1 MLLEGISKV
10 LWSVRIKESGGH
22 GSIQYLP
29 SEEPL
34 RAAAEVLG
42 RGLRAQSEK
51 SVVKTASSRVVHYKT
66 GMQTYRKRP
75 NKITKMQ
82 VSFLFFFFFLSLFC
96 SSSTVDYYWVLAADV
111 PGWWPQT

>member
-1 MLLEGISKV
+1 MNSCYLRVFLRCPGLSELKN
-10 LWSVRIKESGGH
+10 RGGGGY

-29 SEEPL
+29 IEEPL

-51 SVVKTASSRVVHYKT
+51 SVAKTASSRTVCYRI

-82 VSFLFFFFFLSLFC
+82 VSSLLFLSVFC
-96 SSSTVDYYWVLAADV
+96 SSSPADYC
-111 PGWWPQT
+111 